1 MTPFLAWLF
10 LFGAILLEVLATSL
24 LNISNGFRRPL
35 PTIGSLLLYGA
46 AFFCLAQALK
56 CIPLGIAY
64 AVWCGVG
71 IVCIVLIGVTIFRQP
86 LNMMA
91 YLGVVLIMLG
101 TLLACLSG
109 GVRH

>member
-24 LNISNGFRRPL
+24 LNISNGFRKPL

-56 CIPLGIAY
+56 CVPLGIAY

-71 IVCIVLIGVTIFRQP
+71 IVCIAVIGVTIFRQP
-86 LNMMA
+86 LNLTA
-91 YLGVVLIMLG
+91 YLGIGLILLG

>member
-24 LNISNGFRRPL
+24 LNISNGFRKPL

-56 CIPLGIAY
+56 CVPLGIAY

-86 LNMMA
+86 LSLTA
-91 YLGVVLIMLG
+91 YLGVGLIMLG